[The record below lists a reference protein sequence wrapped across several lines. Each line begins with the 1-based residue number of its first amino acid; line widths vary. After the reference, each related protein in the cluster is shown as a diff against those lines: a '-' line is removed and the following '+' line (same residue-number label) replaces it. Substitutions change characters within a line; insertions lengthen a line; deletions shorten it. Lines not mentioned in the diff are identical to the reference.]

1 MFGPGFETLL
11 LHKSRKEYAFGKM
24 KIRNSIALPKP
35 DGIIFLSIGRK
46 GARVLS
52 GITVSFAEVRMIF
65 PAVGTEIN
73 SGLTD
78 DDKAD

>member
-1 MFGPGFETLL
+1 M
-11 LHKSRKEYAFGKM
+11 SV
-24 KIRNSIALPKP
+24 
-35 DGIIFLSIGRK
+35 SIGGK
-46 GARVLS
+46 GGARVLS

-73 SGLTD
+73 SCLTD